1 MLNMICSGDGGVPL
15 FMQLGDGNESDKKVF
30 PQIIKDCQENLKM
43 EGLSVMDGAF

>member
-30 PQIIKDCQENLKM
+30 P
-43 EGLSVMDGAF
+43 LSEQALMM